1 MANALGQLANAPL
14 IYVLTQIVFTR
25 VPKMESKWEDFHQAI
40 FDRYPIAM
48 PEHVRE
54 IQIGGSK
61 ESLFSEEL
69 RWHMLDRERKEG
81 VILNANSVVFHAT
94 TYTTSEDYFTR
105 LEFVLSKLHGIF
117 PDNIEVTRLGLR
129 YVDLL
134 LPGNDLPSD
143 DQVAGKLGSISL
155 EDVGCEFVKL
165 EEVTRYKTAENG
177 NLIIRHRQS
186 INPDVLPG
194 DLFPNNLTPAP
205 LLSVQKP
212 EDVVVGLMDFDHYVQ
227 LEFEFETNNI
237 IEKLKAMHV
246 TSSQAFQLATTSE
259 AKRLWKGE

>member
-1 MANALGQLANAPL
+1 MANALGQLVNAPL

-40 FDRYPIAM
+40 FDRYPIAI
-48 PEHVRE
+48 PEHIRE

-81 VILNANSVVFHAT
+81 IILNADSVVFHAT
-94 TYTTSEDYFTR
+94 SYTTSEDYFTR
-105 LEFVLSKLHGIF
+105 LEFVLSKLRDIF
-117 PDNIEVTRLGLR
+117 PNNIEVSRLGLR
-129 YVDLL
+129 YIDLL
-134 LPGNDLPSD
+134 LPGDGLPVD
-143 DQVAGKLGSISL
+143 DQVAGKLGSIPL
-155 EDVGCEFVKL
+155 DDAGCEFVKL

-177 NLIIRHRQS
+177 NLVVRHRQS
-186 INPDVLPG
+186 INPDILPG

-227 LEFEFETNNI
+227 LEFEFEMNNI

-246 TSSQAFQLATTSE
+246 ISSQAFQLATTSE
-259 AKRLWKGE
+259 AQQLWKGE